1 MTGTEPDKTGEPE
14 QNQPERSQGLARA
27 FFRVSLPR
35 WRGGRYSLSRLF
47 FNFYLL
53 AMGSFVAIA
62 FTADFVISTAQRGI
76 TDDYARRF
84 MRGTI
89 TLIEDELARHP
100 RHTWETAVKE
110 LDQKFSYNLS
120 IVERMTLDSALKPEQ
135 VDKLDA
141 GDIAID
147 HAGDVMYHRLG
158 NSSKVLVV
166 GPLAA
171 SHNPEQTE
179 RLPLEI
185 RLRLLTWSLIGLIFG
200 IVLWFWV
207 RPVWRDLESIRQTAR
222 DLGDGDFAARS
233 PPARS
238 QLFSP
243 LADTM
248 NSMAE
253 RVQQLLATHRELSSS
268 ISHELRTPIARMRFA
283 LEMLAAATELA
294 ERQRLGA
301 MMESDLDELDRLID
315 TSLTYARFEREAPEA
330 QFSSVPFADWLID
343 QVESVR
349 LLGQALTVDVDTS
362 RLPPELHIDLDRKLM
377 PYALSNILRNAFK
390 YTREK
395 IQVSAELDGER
406 IQIVVDDDGIGIP
419 AAEREHVFTAFA
431 RLDRSRDR
439 STGGYGLGLAI
450 VRRVLEWHGGVA
462 TAAASPLGGA
472 RFILSWQARQ

>member
-1 MTGTEPDKTGEPE
+1 MTGTEPGAADKH
-14 QNQPERSQGLARA
+14 QQSQPERAQGLARA
-27 FFRVSLPR
+27 FFRVALPR

-89 TLIEDELARHP
+89 TLIEDELFRHP
-100 RHTWETAVKE
+100 RHVWEATIE
-110 LDQKFSYNLS
+110 QLDQKFSYKLN
-120 IVERMTLDSALKPEQ
+120 IVERMTLDQSLKPEQ
-135 VDKLDA
+135 VIKLDA

-147 HAGDVMYHRLG
+147 HDGDIMYHRLG
-158 NSSKVLVV
+158 NSSKILVV

-171 SHNPEQTE
+171 SHNLEQTE

-222 DLGDGDFAARS
+222 DLGDGNFGARS
-233 PPARS
+233 PSARS

-253 RVQQLLATHRELSSS
+253 RIQRLLATHRELSSS

-283 LEMLAAATELA
+283 LEMLAEATQLS
-294 ERQRLGA
+294 ERQRLWA

-315 TSLTYARFEREAPEA
+315 TSLTYARFEREAPEI
-330 QFSSVPFADWLID
+330 QLSSVPFADWLID
-343 QVESVR
+343 QVQSMR
-349 LLGQALTVDVDTS
+349 LLGRELAVAVDTS
-362 RLPPELHIDLDRKLM
+362 RLPPELHVDLDRKLM
-377 PYALSNILRNAFK
+377 PYAVSNILRNAFK

-395 IQVSAELDGER
+395 IQVSAEQDGER
-406 IQIVVDDDGIGIP
+406 IQILVDDDGIGIP
-419 AAEREHVFTAFA
+419 PEERERVFTAFA

-450 VRRVLEWHGGVA
+450 VRRVLELHGGTA

-472 RFILSWQARQ
+472 RFILSWNAHQ